1 MTENAY
7 HNPMRENAYDVP
19 SLTIAQCKQ
28 IEADSRMVLTTPEI
42 YQLRR
47 IIITGCGDSYAAGLS
62 MKPALE
68 HLTGLSIDV
77 EPAIQLA
84 RYTDPATF
92 GKPGSTL
99 VMAVSNSGGV
109 VRVAE
114 AVQRASLHGCLT
126 LAITGKPE
134 SRLAQAAQKRVPLA
148 IPPFAAGGG
157 NGVRSY
163 LISMLSLLL
172 VGIRIGEVK
181 GRYMMSDSEDYRR
194 AVCDY
199 AAAFEK
205 ALPALDEQMLALA
218 QETQEKELFEFL
230 GSGGNL
236 GTAWFSHAKI
246 IEATGD
252 AASFTDLESWMHLN
266 CFFRELPKKVAIAYV
281 NAAGPDRSRAD
292 ETLGAMGQMPTT
304 LLAVTDSRD
313 AGLPAG
319 VRPIVIPA
327 CKYDWLAPLLNY
339 LPVAL
344 YAGYLCELKGETY
357 GRDGRA
363 DWAPIAGTGLLTG
376 SKLVLI

>member
-1 MTENAY
+1 MIDTVF

-19 SLTIAQCKQ
+19 ALTIAQCKQ
-28 IEADSRMVLTTPEI
+28 IEADSRMILTTPEI
-42 YQLRR
+42 YELRR
-47 IIITGCGDSYAAGLS
+47 IVITGCGDSYAAGLS
-62 MKPALE
+62 VKPALE
-68 HLTGLSIDV
+68 HLTGLSVDV
-77 EPAIQLA
+77 EPAMHLA
-84 RYTDPATF
+84 RYTEPDTF

-109 VRVAE
+109 ARVAE
-114 AVQRASLHGCLT
+114 AVQRASSYGCLT

-134 SRLAQAAQKRVPLA
+134 SKLAKAAAKRVPLA

-181 GRYMMSDSEDYRR
+181 GRYMMSDSEDYRK
-194 AVCDY
+194 AICDY
-199 AAAFEK
+199 AGAFEK
-205 ALPALDEQMLALA
+205 ALPEIDEKVLKLAE
-218 QETQEKELFEFL
+218 ETNDKELFEFL

-236 GTAWFSHAKI
+236 GSAWFSQAKI

-252 AASFTDLESWMHLN
+252 AATFTDLEAWMHLN
-266 CFFRELPKKVAIAYV
+266 CFFRELSKKVAVAYV
-281 NAAGPDRSRAD
+281 NADGPDRSRAD
-292 ETLGAMGQMPTT
+292 ETLDAISRIPSTVVAIT
-304 LLAVTDSRD
+304 DDVTI
-313 AGLPAG
+313 LPDHVQA
-319 VRPIVIPA
+319 IQIPK

-344 YAGYLCELKGETY
+344 YAGYLCEMKHETY

-363 DWAPIAGTGLLTG
+363 EWAPISGTKLLTE
-376 SKLVLI
+376 SKIVLI